1 MQIIKVGHVN
11 CKKKIRGC
19 ETSPNS
25 ILEELKIIKSNE
37 KGAIINVKELNLE
50 PGRSLHSIRKTA
62 TNWWEK
68 DLGIPSYVCAYMAGH
83 NQQTRTKYY
92 EKDPTAEQ
100 LVNMHGKKVDL
111 KFVSSSFQGN
121 KKLQSDNGNNS
132 KVLVNSI
139 LSELSNN

>member
-1 MQIIKVGHVN
+1 MAKPEYWL
-11 CKKKIRGC
+11 R
-19 ETSPNS
+19 E
-25 ILEELKIIKSNE
+25 
-37 KGAIINVKELNLE
+37 AVKELNLE

-68 DLGIPSYVCAYMAGH
+68 ELGIPSYICAYMAGH

-111 KFVSSSFQGN
+111 KFVSSSFQNFKTPHNETGE
-121 KKLQSDNGNNS
+121 QPQTIVNS
-132 KVLVNSI
+132 VLSI
-139 LSELSNN
+139 LSNN